1 MKESQLKHDYKAKIE
16 NMNKYFKEID
26 EMFKIKDK
34 RESVKK
40 LRAIYKK
47 SREEL

>member
-1 MKESQLKHDYKAKIE
+1 
-16 NMNKYFKEID
+16 MNNYFKEID
-26 EMFKIKDK
+26 DMYKVDDK

-47 SREEL
+47 SREELKPYVKY